1 MSETVNRH
9 VPLPIPDGWFAV
21 AFSKDLIAG
30 EVKRIRYF
38 DEELVLFRTRSGVP
52 RVLDGYC
59 AHLGAHLGEGG
70 KVVGE
75 CVRCPFH
82 AWHYDGD
89 GRCVNIP
96 YAKKIPPK
104 AQVRAWNVVERSGM
118 IFVWHHA
125 KGHAPYWEVPRMAEL
140 EDPAWTEPRY
150 WELPVN
156 VHMQEMAENNCDP
169 VHFMYVHGM
178 EQFPDSTISYADDG
192 RFMHMETRSERAT
205 PFGVF
210 PVNLHRDA
218 WGLGLVA
225 VRLVGIPDAGL
236 LMFSS
241 TSPVDQAHT
250 VSRWIFT
257 VSKNLADLVGEDFIQ
272 GLSTGVLAD
281 MRIWENKIY
290 RPTPVLCDGDQFL
303 GHFRQWAKQFYSNGA

>member
-1 MSETVNRH
+1 
-9 VPLPIPDGWFAV
+9 
-21 AFSKDLIAG
+21 
-30 EVKRIRYF
+30 
-38 DEELVLFRTRSGVP
+38 
-52 RVLDGYC
+52 
-59 AHLGAHLGEGG
+59 
-70 KVVGE
+70 
-75 CVRCPFH
+75 
-82 AWHYDGD
+82 
-89 GRCVNIP
+89 
-96 YAKKIPPK
+96 
-104 AQVRAWNVVERSGM
+104 
-118 IFVWHHA
+118 
-125 KGHAPYWEVPRMAEL
+125 MAEL